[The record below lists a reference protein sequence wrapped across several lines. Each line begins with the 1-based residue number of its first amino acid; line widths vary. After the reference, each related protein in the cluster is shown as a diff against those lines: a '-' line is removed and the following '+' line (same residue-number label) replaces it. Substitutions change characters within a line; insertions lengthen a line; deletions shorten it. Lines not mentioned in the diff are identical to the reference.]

1 VIEDAAGTVIE
12 LRCTYDPATRG
23 GDAPDGRKVQ
33 GTIHWVSAPHALD
46 CELRLYDRLF
56 RVPDPDAEDV
66 QDFLTVVNPE
76 SLVVARGAK
85 IEPSVGRDPIG
96 SRYQF
101 ERVGYFVSDPADSAP
116 GSLVF
121 NRTVTL
127 RDSWAKIKNG

>member
-1 VIEDAAGTVIE
+1 MS
-12 LRCTYDPATRG
+12 
-23 GDAPDGRKVQ
+23 APDA
-33 GTIHWVSAPHALD
+33 IE

-56 RVPDPDAEDV
+56 RVPDPDAEEG
-66 QDFLTVVNPE
+66 QDFLTLVNPE
-76 SLVVARGAK
+76 SLVVVSGAR

-101 ERVGYFVSDPADSAP
+101 ERVGYFVSDAADSAP
-116 GSLVF
+116 GRLVF